1 LSNFTAELLKEIK
14 RTKHLS
20 LTKIGEVIDM
30 SRQHITR
37 ERDKPGTYPE
47 VLERLKREFK
57 NETEVVKKLFPKLY
71 SDYPVPNHE
80 MQGSDL
86 NYHTTNNK
94 KNVQQEIL
102 NLQSDF
108 ADLRKKQQI
117 ILAQQKAIIEYTAKK
132 DANGNPEVEKEILE
146 KLTEIKQ
153 YPSKKPV
160 KRKAKKKGS

>member
-57 NETEVVKKLFPKLY
+57 DETEVVKKLFPKLY
-71 SDYPVPNHE
+71 TDYPVPNHE
-80 MQGSDL
+80 LQGSDL
-86 NYHTTNNK
+86 NYTTANSK
-94 KNVQQEIL
+94 KNIQQEIL
-102 NLQSDF
+102 TLQSDF
-108 ADLRKKQQI
+108 ADLRKKQQL
-117 ILAQQKAIIEYTAKK
+117 ILAQQKAIIAYTAKK
-132 DANGNPEVEKEILE
+132 DANGNPEIEKEILQQL
-146 KLTEIKQ
+146 KYLKN
-153 YPSKKPV
+153 YPSGPGT
-160 KRKAKKKGS
+160 RKHKGKKG